1 MSVLINFI
9 FHLNISSFK
18 ILNYRRIL
26 VYNIQWHFFFPIWW
40 ICKDIFDNAYLRLF
54 FFLDYSFHGF
64 ISVISLFREPTSG
77 FVDLYCMFTF
87 HYTDFCSL
95 LFLFIYL
102 FGYNLLFSIYSSTYS
117 NLTSYHTT
125 PLKRMKLM
133 AFLFSSP
140 VDTYLDSCYSSS
152 QKHLHNCCTRHSL
165 WLSCH
170 HTLLSPVLLFF
181 PLFPFLIPLLLH
193 IQILSWLRLGLFC
206 IHPRDCK
213 LRCLQGPDRKYKW
226 TM

>member
-1 MSVLINFI
+1 MLICF
-9 FHLNISSFK
+9 S
-18 ILNYRRIL
+18 
-26 VYNIQWHFFFPIWW
+26 
-40 ICKDIFDNAYLRLF
+40 F
-54 FFLDYSFHGF
+54 FFLITPSMGLSVLLFFSENQLLALLIF
-64 ISVISLFREPTSG
+64 IVCL
-77 FVDLYCMFTF
+77 F

-117 NLTSYHTT
+117 NLTSYRTT

-152 QKHLHNCCTRHSL
+152 QKHLHNSCTRHSL

-170 HTLLSPVLLFF
+170 HTLLSSVLLFF
-181 PLFPFLIPLLLH
+181 LLFPFLIPLLPH
-193 IQILSWLRLGLFC
+193 IQILS
-206 IHPRDCK
+206 
-213 LRCLQGPDRKYKW
+213 
-226 TM
+226 